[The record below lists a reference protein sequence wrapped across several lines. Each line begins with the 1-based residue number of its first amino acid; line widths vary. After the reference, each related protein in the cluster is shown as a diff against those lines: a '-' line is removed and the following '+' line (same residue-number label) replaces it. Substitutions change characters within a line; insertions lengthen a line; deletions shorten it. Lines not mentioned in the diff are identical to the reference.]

1 MKRIELSPYGVRVVK
16 EAFCDYS
23 LTELKYMC
31 VDQEGE
37 NYKVGFSVIAGNR
50 LKLNDGTDTVD
61 VSADKMA
68 NILFQLLD

>member
-16 EAFCDYS
+16 EAFSDYS

-31 VDQEGE
+31 VDPDGE
-37 NYKVGFSVIAGNR
+37 NYRVGFSVVAGNR
-50 LKLNDGTDTVD
+50 LKLNDGTDTVI

-68 NILFQLLD
+68 DILFQLLD